1 MRSLPVAARL
11 YVAAVVAVAFAAVAY
26 AGVNVDEWQ
35 PVLLFA
41 VLYVV
46 IDSLPVGQG
55 AARASGLTITVT
67 TPAALASAMVL
78 GPWGGAL
85 VAAAAV
91 FDLSRL
97 SLVKRLFNAGQLVIS
112 ALAAGAAYELL
123 GGTSELVVDSFPG
136 VLLAAAGSGITYLAV
151 NLLLVSLILVLAEN
165 ERWRVI
171 LTDMAARVALPGIAY
186 SALALVIVALWSS
199 VGPLA
204 LLLGL
209 VPLLVA
215 RWAMNQFAEE
225 QEAYRATIATLVQAV
240 ETKDPYTRGHSER
253 VARASVMIGRVVGMQ
268 DERIQTLEY
277 AGTLHDV
284 GKLGVPT
291 TVLRKS
297 GKLTDEEF
305 DAIKLHPTRGHDIVR
320 DIRFL
325 DEALA
330 GIYHHHERI
339 DGRGYPSGLTGD
351 QIPEFA
357 RVIGVADAFDSMTST
372 RSYRSARSVD
382 EAIAELERC
391 KGTQFDPGMVDAL
404 IAAVRRD
411 GWTAAVPPTAEE
423 LEGATG
429 VTAYDDD
436 DPTLAP
442 RILR

>member
-1 MRSLPVAARL
+1 MRSLPLGARL
-11 YVAAVVAVAFAAVAY
+11 YVGIVVALAITTVARAFALV
-26 AGVNVDEWQ
+26 EQWQ
-35 PVLLFA
+35 AVLLFA

-46 IDSLPVGQG
+46 IDSLPVGEA
-55 AARASGLTITVT
+55 AARSSGLTITVT
-67 TPAALASAMVL
+67 TPAAIAASMIL

-91 FDLSRL
+91 FDLSKL
-97 SLVKRLFNAGQLVIS
+97 SLVKRLFNAAQLVLS
-112 ALAAGAAYELL
+112 GFVAGQVYLWL
-123 GGTSELVVDSFPG
+123 GGTPVLTPESFPQI
-136 VLLAAAGSGITYLAV
+136 LLPAFGAGLTYLGC
-151 NLLLVSLILVLAEN
+151 NFLLVGLILVLAES
-165 ERWRVI
+165 ERWMVIVTDSVGRV
-171 LTDMAARVALPGIAY
+171 MLPGIAY

-204 LLLGL
+204 LLFGL

-215 RWAMNQFAEE
+215 RWAINQFAEE

-253 VARASVMIGRVVGMQ
+253 VARASVMIGRIVGMQ
-268 DERIQTLEY
+268 DERLQTLEY

-382 EAIAELERC
+382 EAIIELERC

-404 IAAVRRD
+404 IAAVRRE
-411 GWTAAVPPTAEE
+411 GWTPAVPPTAEE

-436 DPTLAP
+436 DPTLTP